1 MKSSAFYRP
10 SNYHCYESL
19 PLNFRS
25 SGPICFPS
33 VKPFLWKAL
42 SHLPPRSCSLEEAL
56 FPQGRK

>member
-10 SNYHCYESL
+10 SNSHCYESL

-33 VKPFLWKAL
+33 VKPFL
-42 SHLPPRSCSLEEAL
+42 
-56 FPQGRK
+56 